1 MQHITQQQINK
12 NNIVNRYLKLESLPD
27 NINYQSLV
35 SMSYYENYKGQN
47 PNSPGKN
54 ILNIGEQHFTADK
67 GFYDFIDFLNHLIK
81 KNFDLNSCLDF
92 VIEGIF
98 NRDKDGWKI
107 QRSYPMSISTRRNR
121 DYTMEILR
129 NTLPKK
135 SKGFRVHETD
145 TRLDLQG
152 FYASV
157 IFLLNC
163 LEDMH
168 RLFRG
173 FTGLHYCTTV
183 AAFIYNIDNEQY
195 INKKENQWEFW
206 EMFLFIDRI
215 GILKRKMEYIDKTN
229 MSQQEVKFHQDRQKQ
244 HNLKVEVITKFL
256 DSVLGYMMNFLGFND
271 KTELHERID
280 EIDGEKKDGL
290 SPKGYYDYLET
301 KTDKNYTEKYI
312 LRYKYMDKKFA
323 KQLDN
328 IDPDYF
334 VENPKDLI
342 FVYFFKYLPEI
353 TNFRWSSLF
362 YDIQTVSRIF
372 RKFNDRKGRFKTC
385 DEENKSLRNI
395 IVYSGNGHTLRINNF
410 LKELPRLRLEPND
423 KEKIYV
429 KLIDTEQKQV
439 SPKLSFG
446 DSDSIV
452 RQFPTNFDYFGY
464 NGKIIDKLKQK
475 FNVQNYLQIQKKLI
489 QQQEERKMQQLQ
501 KQAKLPR
508 QRQTKYQL

>member
-1 MQHITQQQINK
+1 M
-12 NNIVNRYLKLESLPD
+12 V
-27 NINYQSLV
+27 
-35 SMSYYENYKGQN
+35 
-47 PNSPGKN
+47 
-54 ILNIGEQHFTADK
+54 
-67 GFYDFIDFLNHLIK
+67 
-81 KNFDLNSCLDF
+81 
-92 VIEGIF
+92 
-98 NRDKDGWKI
+98 
-107 QRSYPMSISTRRNR
+107 
-121 DYTMEILR
+121 
-129 NTLPKK
+129 
-135 SKGFRVHETD
+135 
-145 TRLDLQG
+145 
-152 FYASV
+152 
-157 IFLLNC
+157 
-163 LEDMH
+163 
-168 RLFRG
+168 
-173 FTGLHYCTTV
+173 
-183 AAFIYNIDNEQY
+183 
-195 INKKENQWEFW
+195 
-206 EMFLFIDRI
+206 
-215 GILKRKMEYIDKTN
+215 
-229 MSQQEVKFHQDRQKQ
+229 
-244 HNLKVEVITKFL
+244 
-256 DSVLGYMMNFLGFND
+256 
-271 KTELHERID
+271 
-280 EIDGEKKDGL
+280 
-290 SPKGYYDYLET
+290 
-301 KTDKNYTEKYI
+301 
-312 LRYKYMDKKFA
+312 KKFA

-489 QQQEERKMQQLQ
+489 QQQKERKL
-501 KQAKLPR
+501 
-508 QRQTKYQL
+508 